1 MERLSSGLRV
11 NHASDDPAGI
21 AIAER
26 MEARG
31 RAIRTGIRGVNDLI
45 SLVQVADA
53 SLASI
58 GQNLQRIRELAVQA
72 ANSTN
77 TTADRQALDL
87 ESRALMTASRLLQ
100 NSTTFNG
107 QQILNGSLNLN
118 GVMPGLDASLSLY
131 IQNVF
136 QEKTT
141 DELFRYAQMAQ
152 AACTISPNGPL
163 ASGDLRING
172 VAVAASV
179 AGSQAGQTSDSA
191 WSVAQAIAGVGITG
205 LSAVANATSITGSST
220 LPPGGGVITSGQ
232 ITINGVSV
240 GAGNYVSAINAVSGQ
255 TGVTASVVAGAAPL
269 GFPANIPYTLTL
281 RAADGRNINVSG
293 AGGFGLSDQNSVA
306 SLTVTGPLAEGAS
319 ANLVLT
325 GGNPAI
331 AGFSGGTVAAVDSG
345 APVYVPLDEDAGF
358 DQNPN
363 LQTADA
369 ASSTIILMDRKLD
382 KLLALRPKLGAA
394 QNVLELRSAF
404 LANAEETNAAAK
416 SRIVDADY
424 AVEMSTFVSSKII
437 QASGLA
443 MIAQSNVDPGRLV
456 AMLLGAN

>member
-1 MERLSSGLRV
+1 
-11 NHASDDPAGI
+11 
-21 AIAER
+21 
-26 MEARG
+26 
-31 RAIRTGIRGVNDLI
+31 
-45 SLVQVADA
+45 
-53 SLASI
+53 
-58 GQNLQRIRELAVQA
+58 
-72 ANSTN
+72 
-77 TTADRQALDL
+77 
-87 ESRALMTASRLLQ
+87 
-100 NSTTFNG
+100 
-107 QQILNGSLNLN
+107 
-118 GVMPGLDASLSLY
+118 
-131 IQNVF
+131 
-136 QEKTT
+136 
-141 DELFRYAQMAQ
+141 
-152 AACTISPNGPL
+152 
-163 ASGDLRING
+163 
-172 VAVAASV
+172 
-179 AGSQAGQTSDSA
+179 
-191 WSVAQAIAGVGITG
+191 
-205 LSAVANATSITGSST
+205 
-220 LPPGGGVITSGQ
+220 
-232 ITINGVSV
+232 
-240 GAGNYVSAINAVSGQ
+240 
-255 TGVTASVVAGAAPL
+255 
-269 GFPANIPYTLTL
+269 LTL